1 MRGRTSTK
9 RETLDPV
16 ERSDRNQPG
25 IYIYIYI
32 NISQG
37 KAAKSM
43 KQQPQ
48 KEGGKR
54 KKRVNKCAAIFLAAV
69 NITYKDLR
77 ELGKKID
84 SVWQDE

>member
-16 ERSDRNQPG
+16 ERIDRNQPG
-25 IYIYIYI
+25 IYIYI

-77 ELGKKID
+77 ELGKKNR
-84 SVWQDE
+84 

>member
-1 MRGRTSTK
+1 
-9 RETLDPV
+9 
-16 ERSDRNQPG
+16 
-25 IYIYIYI
+25 
-32 NISQG
+32 
-37 KAAKSM
+37 M